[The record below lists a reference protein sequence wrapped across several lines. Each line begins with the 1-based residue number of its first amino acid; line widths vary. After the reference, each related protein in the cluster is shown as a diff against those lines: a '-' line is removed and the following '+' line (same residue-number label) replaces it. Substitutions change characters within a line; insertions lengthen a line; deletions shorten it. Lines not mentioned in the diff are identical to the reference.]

1 MTYGSGGPPTGCVY
15 LFFIAMNL
23 FTAIIHN
30 IQKFRQDDDGLLAIC
45 PGFRV
50 WIFLKQFITTID
62 KENTPPEWDIELT
75 PVWILKSIEASFDI
89 IQALHPVDTGLC
101 DELIELVVS
110 VHEGGAYAGNWPQ
123 NIESLFDEH
132 IDWSFVNCPTSFLIS
147 PAA

>member
-1 MTYGSGGPPTGCVY
+1 
-15 LFFIAMNL
+15 MNL

-30 IQKFRQDDDGLLAIC
+30 IQKFRQNDDGRLAIC

-101 DELIELVVS
+101 DELIELVAS
-110 VHEGGAYAGNWPQ
+110 VHEGSAYAGNWPQ
-123 NIESLFDEH
+123 NIEGLFDEH

>member
-1 MTYGSGGPPTGCVY
+1 
-15 LFFIAMNL
+15 MNL

-30 IQKFRQDDDGLLAIC
+30 IQKYRQDDDGRLAIC

-62 KENTPPEWDIELT
+62 KENTPREWDIELT
-75 PVWILKSIEASFDI
+75 PVWILNSVEASFDI
-89 IQALHPVDTGLC
+89 IQSLHPVDTGLC

-110 VHEGGAYAGNWPQ
+110 VHDGTSERDWPQ
-123 NIESLFDEH
+123 SIEDLFDEH
-132 IDWSFVNCPTSFLIS
+132 INWSFINCPTSFLIS